1 MLKITFEGNAK
12 SVMFEMRALV
22 NALSTNGK
30 EVKEVFTPVSE
41 SAVEAA
47 PQIVEAV
54 KPEEPKNWTTQDVQ
68 PEEPKAEAA
77 TAPAAPVAPVAP
89 VKTYTLPEIQKALQP
104 LMDEGRTAELVGL
117 LQKFG
122 VADLTKLPADQ
133 YPDFIN
139 DLRVLGVRL

>member
-12 SVMFEMRALV
+12 SVMFEMKALV
-22 NALSTNGK
+22 NALSSTNGK
-30 EVKEVFTPVSE
+30 EAKEVFTPVPE
-41 SAVEAA
+41 SAVEA
-47 PQIVEAV
+47 
-54 KPEEPKNWTTQDVQ
+54 PKNWTTQDIQ
-68 PEEPKAEAA
+68 SEEPKAEAA

-139 DLRVLGVRL
+139 DLRALGVRL

>member
-12 SVMFEMRALV
+12 SVMFEMKALV

-54 KPEEPKNWTTQDVQ
+54 KPEEPK
-68 PEEPKAEAA
+68 AEAA

-104 LMDEGRTAELVGL
+104 RMDEGRTAELVGL

-139 DLRVLGVRL
+139 DLRALGVRL

>member
-12 SVMFEMRALV
+12 SVMFEIKALV

-30 EVKEVFTPVSE
+30 EVFTPISE

-77 TAPAAPVAPVAP
+77 TAPAAPTAP

-139 DLRVLGVRL
+139 DLRALGVRL

>member
-12 SVMFEMRALV
+12 SVMFEMKALV
-22 NALSTNGK
+22 NALSANGK

-41 SAVEAA
+41 SDVEAA

-54 KPEEPKNWTTQDVQ
+54 KSEEPKNWTTQDVQ

-139 DLRVLGVRL
+139 DLRALGVRL

>member
-1 MLKITFEGNAK
+1 MIKITFEGTTDEVLKDIQTFNTTITDGEKAQ
-12 SVMFEMRALV
+12 SV
-22 NALSTNGK
+22 TKTKK
-30 EVKEVFTPVSE
+30 EE
-41 SAVEAA
+41 AVAPPAPAA
-47 PQIVEAV
+47 PVGSTTEAV
-54 KPEEPKNWTTQDVQ
+54 
-68 PEEPKAEAA
+68 
-77 TAPAAPVAPVAP
+77 APSTAPVAPVAP

-139 DLRVLGVRL
+139 DLRALGVRL

>member
-12 SVMFEMRALV
+12 SVMFEMKALV

-41 SAVEAA
+41 SAVEA
-47 PQIVEAV
+47 
-54 KPEEPKNWTTQDVQ
+54 PKNWTTQDVQ

-77 TAPAAPVAPVAP
+77 TAPAAPVAPTAP

-139 DLRVLGVRL
+139 DLRALGVRL

>member
-12 SVMFEMRALV
+12 SVMFEMKALV

-41 SAVEAA
+41 SAVEA
-47 PQIVEAV
+47 
-54 KPEEPKNWTTQDVQ
+54 PKNWTTQDIQ

-122 VADLTKLPADQ
+122 VADLTKLPTDQ

-139 DLRVLGVRL
+139 DLRALGVRL

>member
-12 SVMFEMRALV
+12 SVMLEMKALV

-139 DLRVLGVRL
+139 DLRALGVRL

>member
-1 MLKITFEGNAK
+1 MIKITFEGTTDEVLKDIQTFNTTITDGEKAQ
-12 SVMFEMRALV
+12 SVTKTKKGEAV
-22 NALSTNGK
+22 APPAPVAPVASAPVTPITPIAS
-30 EVKEVFTPVSE
+30 TPVT
-41 SAVEAA
+41 
-47 PQIVEAV
+47 PITEAV
-54 KPEEPKNWTTQDVQ
+54 
-68 PEEPKAEAA
+68 
-77 TAPAAPVAPVAP
+77 APSTAPVAPVAP

-139 DLRVLGVRL
+139 DLRALGVRL

>member
-12 SVMFEMRALV
+12 SVMFEMKALV

-30 EVKEVFTPVSE
+30 EVKEVFTPVPE

-54 KPEEPKNWTTQDVQ
+54 K

-139 DLRVLGVRL
+139 DLRALGVRL